1 MGMPACVC
9 ARLFVFVSMGWK
21 IEFGPCH
28 GKKGARG
35 AGRCGC
41 WVVVQ
46 HQRPKMKA
54 DNFASF
60 RVDERGDV

>member
-28 GKKGARG
+28 GKKGG
-35 AGRCGC
+35 AGGRAL
-41 WVVVQ
+41 WVLGGGS
-46 HQRPKMKA
+46 
-54 DNFASF
+54 ASTAK
-60 RVDERGDV
+60 DESRQFCQLSGG